1 MPSELKPVAF
11 HPTRKRTLYM
21 TEPSSMQT
29 EVVRQH
35 TVPRF
40 LLEHFGSSGKKK
52 KHRKQLFAFD
62 KQSGRVFATNV
73 NDATVRN
80 TFYNFD
86 NHPDNLSLEPM
97 LCEYEGR
104 AASVITKILQNK
116 SLSFLSQVEKYDLAM
131 FTAIQQMRTH
141 NQHEQIK
148 HISHSFKKK
157 LLEMGLFD
165 QWVDEFPLSPDTE
178 FEDVLQIIAGDASEA
193 KGMFLEMLSD
203 QHTEAD
209 ILMQKDWHLLETT
222 LNAPFYISDNPVS
235 LFNGISHPGR
245 GNLGLALE
253 GIEIYLPLSSTITLA
268 MICPSLGEKVRQE
281 RAMIQHCIVNNIR
294 INGHNL
300 FDELKRVN
308 ELLEGDVIRVDAAR
322 VEHLNWLQTWRAEQ
336 YIYCQTDN
344 FDLVRKILTESPVLK
359 TGPRMTLS

>member
-1 MPSELKPVAF
+1 MDEL
-11 HPTRKRTLYM
+11 
-21 TEPSSMQT
+21 SSMQT
-29 EVVRQH
+29 NVVRQH

-62 KQSGRVFATNV
+62 KESGRVFATNV

-80 TFYNFD
+80 TFYNVD
-86 NHPDNLSLEPM
+86 NHPEHLSLEPM
-97 LCEYEGR
+97 LCQYEGR
-104 AASVITKILQNK
+104 AASVINKILEKK
-116 SLSFLSQVEKYDLAM
+116 SLSILNKVERRELAM

-141 NQHEQIK
+141 NQYEQIK

-165 QWVDEFPLSPDTE
+165 QWVDEFSLSPDTE
-178 FEDVLQIIAGDASEA
+178 LKDVLQIIAGDESEA

-203 QHTEAD
+203 QHTEANV
-209 ILMQKDWHLLETT
+209 LMQKDWHLLETT
-222 LNAPFYISDNPVS
+222 LDAPFYISDNPVS

-281 RAMIQHCIVNNIR
+281 RAFIQHCIANNKR
-294 INGHNL
+294 IKGHNL
-300 FDELKRVN
+300 FDELERLN
-308 ELLEGDVIRVDAAR
+308 ELLEGDVIGADAAR
-322 VEHLNWLQTWRAEQ
+322 VEHLNWLQTGRAEQ

-344 FDLVRKILTESPVLK
+344 FDLVREILIESPVLK
-359 TGPRMTLS
+359 TGPRMTVS

>member
-1 MPSELKPVAF
+1 
-11 HPTRKRTLYM
+11 M
-21 TEPSSMQT
+21 TEPVSMQT

-40 LLEHFGSSGKKK
+40 LLENFGSSGKKK

-86 NHPDNLSLEPM
+86 NHPENLSLESM
-97 LCEYEGR
+97 LCQYEGR
-104 AASVITKILQNK
+104 AASVITKILQKKCLNI
-116 SLSFLSQVEKYDLAM
+116 LSQAEKHDLAM

-157 LLEMGLFD
+157 LLEMGLLD
-165 QWVDEFPLSPDTE
+165 QLVDEFSLSPDTE
-178 FEDVLQIIAGDASEA
+178 LEDVLQIIAGDASEA
-193 KGMFLEMLSD
+193 KGIFLEMLSD
-203 QHTEAD
+203 QHMEAD

-268 MICPSLGEKVRQE
+268 MICPSLGEKVRQD
-281 RAMIQHCIVNNIR
+281 RAIIQHCIVNNIR
-294 INGHNL
+294 INGRDL
-300 FDELKRVN
+300 FEDLKCVN
-308 ELLEGDVIRVDAAR
+308 ELLEGDVIRADAAR
-322 VEHLNWLQTWRAEQ
+322 VEHLNWLQTWRAEH

-344 FDLVRKILTESPVLK
+344 FDLVRKLLTESPLLK
-359 TGPRMTLS
+359 TGPRMTIS